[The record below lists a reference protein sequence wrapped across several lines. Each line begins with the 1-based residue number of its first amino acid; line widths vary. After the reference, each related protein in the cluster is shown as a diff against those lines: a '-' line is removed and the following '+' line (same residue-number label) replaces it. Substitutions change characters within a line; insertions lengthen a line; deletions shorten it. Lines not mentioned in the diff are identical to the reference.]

1 MHIIRRA
8 GPVRRASASRAG
20 RRQLAVL
27 VVSVPALAASL
38 IVSVPGPAG
47 AAARPAAAAAA
58 SARIDP
64 APIVTIDTQ
73 ARVGS
78 DAGVLIT
85 RPDGKP
91 VFYPAAGAAWLQ
103 VVVLNRSTLDLVS
116 SKSYPCPA
124 AQADPTD
131 RGSLQCA
138 RDLAPALAGYDA
150 RDLVI
155 AASPELPDGAKG
167 DGAPIGPQS
176 AAAALKSIG
185 VAAWSFWSATNPPI
199 RQGLFAAVG
208 VPGSAAG
215 SAAEQVGA
223 APDSA
228 SGSARLTGYL
238 LRDNRGLYDFFSPA
252 SFSFVTQ
259 AKSSGPGQN
268 VMTIGGHDYPV
279 AIPAGVNG
287 GFQVTAVRQRFTNEM
302 STPAVTTRWFS
313 TGTNNPPQSYD
324 QVLAMSRYLEGL
336 NAANGSDPQ
345 FVLISSR
352 GNPKVALP
360 SGDNQSF
367 SLDVYKA
374 ILTLVSNIASV
385 GGTRNGAYGVLQGD
399 TAGRT
404 YTLAGQTGSSTAKG
418 YQLLGVTTAAL
429 APNSAVA
436 AGTLTRNGPFLGL
449 AYGTEEPAADQ
460 DNAAALV
467 EHTVFSEPGNWPE
480 HGNAGRTAAIKWF
493 GEKVYDTPEPRTQY
507 WTVPYGLGYWNGKR
521 RDIQD
526 QADPVPPARGR
537 GDVDF
542 TAADFDWAK
551 TELSNEID
559 WLEAE
564 HGYLATLAAPFAE
577 GALDQW
583 ASLQAIAAD
592 VNTKVQT
599 PPENK
604 VLDSALAILDFGLE
618 VGKELPEPAGEV
630 FGVVGALYHVATELT
645 TINAAGT
652 ENAAEDFQSTVGEL
666 GKNLAERLRASQDT
680 LTGQFAN
687 IVAADYQRLKTVGE
701 CAAGHAAGCP
711 EDPARWQF
719 TQNDQRL
726 ANQALQYGA
735 QSAFYSA
742 LLGARYKVYDLPLP
756 PAYDFT
762 APDNFV
768 GHDLDPFALV
778 CIFKGD
784 PAYYSTIG
792 AVVHNSAFYITEHHV
807 SVLGYTTGAGTIF
820 DPYHMHWP
828 DGSIMTRMFSP
839 VDATGNVDSGGLGLD
854 REAVMSLLPDHAALN
869 FFPFSGNPA
878 RTSWEGNGASACVN
892 VK

>member
-1 MHIIRRA
+1 MRFMHVIRRA
-8 GPVRRASASRAG
+8 WLLRRR
-20 RRQLAVL
+20 LAVL
-27 VVSVPALAASL
+27 VSVPALAAGL
-38 IVSVPGPAG
+38 IVSGPGPAG
-47 AAARPAAAAAA
+47 ATRRPAAAVAA
-58 SARIDP
+58 SAKVDP
-64 APIVTIDTQ
+64 DPIVTIDTQ
-73 ARVGS
+73 ARAGS
-78 DAGVLIT
+78 DSGVLIT
-85 RPDGKP
+85 RPAGNP
-91 VFYPAAGAAWLQ
+91 VFYPATGAAWLQ
-103 VVVLNRSTLDLVS
+103 VLVLNRSTLDLVS
-116 SKSYPCPA
+116 DKSYPCPA

-131 RGSLQCA
+131 RGAMQCA

-155 AASPELPDGAKG
+155 AASPELPDGATG

-176 AAAALKSIG
+176 AAVALKSIG
-185 VAAWSFWSATNPPI
+185 VAGWSFWPGTNPSI
-199 RQGLFAAVG
+199 RQGLFAAIG

-223 APDSA
+223 RPDSA

-238 LRDNRGLYDFFSPA
+238 LRDNKGLYEFFSPA

-268 VMTIGGHDYPV
+268 VMTIGGHDYTVP
-279 AIPAGVNG
+279 IPAGVAG

-302 STPAVTTRWFS
+302 SAPAVTTRWFS
-313 TGTNNPPQSYD
+313 TGTDSPPQSYD

-345 FVLISSR
+345 FVLIASH
-352 GNPKVALP
+352 GNPRVALP
-360 SGDNQSF
+360 STDNQSF
-367 SLDVYKA
+367 TLDIYKA
-374 ILTLVSNIASV
+374 ISTLASDLTSV
-385 GGTRNGAYGVLQGD
+385 GGTRNGAYSVLQGD
-399 TAGRT
+399 TAGKT
-404 YTLAGQTGSSTAKG
+404 YTLAGRTGSSTARG
-418 YQLLGVTTAAL
+418 YQLLGSTTAA
-429 APNSAVA
+429 APAPDSAVA
-436 AGTLTRNGPFLGL
+436 AGTFTRNGPFFGL
-449 AYGTEEPAADQ
+449 AYGTQEPAADD

-467 EHTVFSEPGNWPE
+467 ERTVFAKPGYWPE
-480 HGNAGRTAAIKWF
+480 HGNPGRAAAIVWF
-493 GEKVYDTPEPRTQY
+493 GKKVYDTPEPRTQY
-507 WTVPYGLGYWNGKR
+507 WTVPYGLGYWNQKKA
-521 RDIQD
+521 DIQK
-526 QADPVPPARGR
+526 QVYPEPAARGR
-537 GDVDF
+537 GDERF
-542 TAADFDWAK
+542 SAADFDWAK
-551 TELSNEID
+551 NELSDEID

-577 GALDQW
+577 GTLDQW

-604 VLDSALAILDFGLE
+604 VLESALAILDFGLE

-645 TINAAGT
+645 SINAAGT

-666 GKNLAERLRASQDT
+666 GKNLAARLRESQDT

-687 IVAADYQRLKTVGE
+687 IVAADYQKLKTIGE

-756 PAYDFT
+756 PEYDFT

-807 SVLGYTTGAGTIF
+807 SVLGYTTGAGTVF

-839 VDATGNVDSGGLGLD
+839 VDETGNVDSGGLGLD
-854 REAVMSLLPDHAALN
+854 RETVMSLLPDHAALS
-869 FFPFSGNPA
+869 FFPFAGNPA